1 MHVSICKLAISVLF
15 ILPEQKEVRDK
26 ERSAI
31 KAREAFDELDLN
43 KDGL

>member
-1 MHVSICKLAISVLF
+1 MYLF
-15 ILPEQKEVRDK
+15 ASEQFQCLFLLPEQKEVRDK